1 MFKTLTDYNDLNN
14 TSLSKAE
21 IQESM
26 NKFIEDES
34 IAYYNNVTT
43 NTFRHASNTQ
53 RENENAI
60 LTSEKLDKSDALAEA
75 IKYLTMNDAEYYES
89 DSANMN
95 DAKVD
100 VARNSKVAT
109 HTSYGNK
116 IIATFGSSTI
126 KIATPRAAKVITD
139 MTSSIEKQR

>member
-34 IAYYNNVTT
+34 IADYNNVTT

-53 RENENAI
+53 RENENAV
-60 LTSEKLDKSDALAEA
+60 LTS
-75 IKYLTMNDAEYYES
+75 
-89 DSANMN
+89 
-95 DAKVD
+95 
-100 VARNSKVAT
+100 
-109 HTSYGNK
+109 
-116 IIATFGSSTI
+116 
-126 KIATPRAAKVITD
+126 
-139 MTSSIEKQR
+139 